1 MKTECKLMKKV
12 HSYHHHIFSIGHNNI
27 PKNQPTDLFLLL
39 MDQRFAN
46 FFSNEIIKLLHMPI
60 FLFKSGVRH
69 VFVY

>member
-46 FFSNEIIKLLHMPI
+46 FFFKRHHKIVAHAD
-60 FLFKSGVRH
+60 FLV
-69 VFVY
+69 